1 MKKILLIILMLCLF
15 IPFIG
20 IKEAKA
26 TLTGIDVSPVTSG
39 DQLTKNDNTAG
50 KTGASW
56 NLTINFNNTSP
67 LLQINDIIIITF
79 PSGFNFNSANIPNP
93 SCSGTLGAT
102 IVSKNDNIIQVKIT
116 SAQSG
121 GDSGVIIWKQDPP
134 TYNNP
139 ITNVTNT
146 TKAGN
151 LTINVKVKRGGS
163 FIININGTVKVIPD
177 LINKIV
183 VTPNPYYTVVGDI
196 KNFIA
201 ESFDVYGNKRTRVNS
216 IYGWEDKFDWSIIQ
230 ISDPDP
236 GNAFFTTSN
245 SNVDNVTIQTT
256 DWGHIQLKAE
266 FTLGSIPYKYGTSDI
281 YIISQISTPKVD
293 VDPPYAGSVAEYNI
307 RFNLGPNG
315 SVVGGVDYILIT
327 FPNDTFIPFSFSYL
341 GALINGYPV
350 SITYVSVRTVKIV
363 FPYSLPA
370 GAYVIVTFPITS
382 GITNPLTSGTYTLN
396 VSTSK
401 EPTPV
406 TSNPYTIYYSVISR
420 PKVTVEPN
428 VVDTEASYTIEF
440 KTGSAGNLTKDYDVI
455 AIKFPDN
462 TYIPSIADKSEVT
475 INGVNPKDV
484 TISTGRKIQLK
495 VPVNISN
502 NSNVKIIFTEN
513 FGIKNPTES
522 GDYTLQVATSREP
535 TYVTSYSYKIV
546 ESVLT
551 DLVVEVNPPVT
562 KVEAEYKIGFKTG
575 KHGALS
581 DGDEIYIKFPSYT
594 KIPNDIDKN
603 LITINRINLKKN
615 VVIDSSNKTI
625 TIKTPV
631 KIGNEESVEIIIS
644 KDAGIKNP
652 DTPGE
657 YKLKAWTEKEKTE
670 VTSSP
675 YKLIESILTSISTKV
690 IPPSIQRA
698 VSFEIKLKTGP
709 GGSLN
714 VNDYI
719 YIKFPQKI
727 DIPQNIKQS
736 SITIKGISLT
746 KTPLVSKDKLSL
758 TIQTPVPIG
767 KEEEFII
774 FISQDAN
781 IKILEEG
788 EYYLTIYTSK
798 EPNPI
803 NTKSFLVYPMPETK
817 IILSIPEPDGL
828 NGYYKTTPVI
838 TFTSTSKYDKDPQVF
853 FRWDNGPWTEYR
865 GLVTPPEGIHTIYYY
880 AKDKLGSEEE
890 IKEKTFKLDTTL
902 PKIINLNIF
911 NDMYIN
917 KQKIEISGVVSEISS
932 VLIIQGRRVSV
943 NSDGSFKVEIELFE
957 GINNISFVLIDFAGN
972 EFLDV
977 VKVIRD
983 TIPPELTIE
992 YPVQWITVNDKI
1004 IEIRGKA
1011 EIGGKLTL
1019 NGEEVLIREDGKFEG
1034 SIELKKSGTN
1044 VLDFVLVDKA
1054 GNVTRQSIGVI
1065 WVPRVKIEL
1074 TIGKIEAKVNEYI
1087 KILDYP
1093 PFIFNGRT
1101 MVPLRF
1107 IGESIG
1113 AVVDWDSVVRIVTIT
1128 LEDSSGSKKIL
1139 KLSPDS
1145 TLASLNGIAYEMD
1158 TPPVIRNDRV
1168 YVPIRFIMEAFGAK
1182 VEWNSTERRVLI
1194 TYPGVD

>member
-1 MKKILLIILMLCLF
+1 MKKLIILLCLVLLGVSF
-15 IPFIG
+15 LTIKVNANIIG
-20 IKEAKA
+20 VTI
-26 TLTGIDVSPVTSG
+26 SPNTPGSQTTQG
-39 DQLTKNDNTAG
+39 DDTAG
-50 KTGASW
+50 KTNTHWILS
-56 NLTINFNNTSP
+56 INFDNNLPT
-67 LLQINDIIIITF
+67 LQNGDTIIITF
-79 PSGFNFNSANIPNP
+79 PTGFNFNSSTVTITTNTIDATFGTITKSLNVINIPVTGN
-93 SCSGTLGAT
+93 
-102 IVSKNDNIIQVKIT
+102 QT
-116 SAQSG
+116 SAGQVVV
-121 GDSGVIIWKQDPP
+121 D
-134 TYNNP
+134 
-139 ITNVTNT
+139 ITNATNT

-151 LTINVKVKRGGS
+151 LIAYVKVKRLAS
-163 FIININGTVKVIPD
+163 FIINFSGTVTVIPD
-177 LINKIV
+177 LVHHITI
-183 VTPNPYYTVVGDI
+183 TPNPYYTTVGDI

-216 IYGWEDKFDWSIIQ
+216 IFGWEDKFDWLINP
-230 ISDPDP
+230 ISDPVP
-236 GNAFFTTSN
+236 GNAIFTTPN

-256 DWGHIQLKAE
+256 DWGHIQLKATSTIDNTK
-266 FTLGSIPYKYGTSDI
+266 FGISDI
-281 YIISQISTPKVD
+281 YIVSQISTPKVD

-315 SVVGGVDYILIT
+315 AVVGGVDYILIT

-341 GALINGYPV
+341 GVLINGYPV
-350 SITYVSVRTVKIV
+350 SVTYVSVRTVKIV
-363 FPYSLPA
+363 FPYNLPA

-382 GITNPLTSGTYTLN
+382 GITNPSTSGTYTLK

-401 EPTPV
+401 EPTLV
-406 TSNPYTIYYSVISR
+406 ASYPYTIYYSVISR

-440 KTGSAGNLTKDYDVI
+440 KTGSAGNLIKDYDII
-455 AIKFPDN
+455 AIKFPDD
-462 TYIPSIADKSEVT
+462 TFIPSTADKSEVT

-502 NSNVKIIFTEN
+502 NSNVKIIFSEN
-513 FGIKNPTES
+513 FGIKNPTEG

-546 ESVLT
+546 ESVIT

-562 KVEAEYKIGFKTG
+562 KVEAEYKINFKTG
-575 KHGALS
+575 KHGELS

-594 KIPNDIDKN
+594 KLPNDIDKN
-603 LITINRINLKKN
+603 LIFINRVNLKKS
-615 VVIDSSNKTI
+615 VVIDTSNKI
-625 TIKTPV
+625 LTIKTPV

-657 YKLKAWTEKEKTE
+657 YKLKVWTEKEKTE
-670 VTSSP
+670 VTSSS
-675 YKLIESILTSISTKV
+675 YKLIESILTSISTKI
-690 IPPSIQRA
+690 IPPSIQRG

-736 SITIKGISLT
+736 SITIKGIPLT

-788 EYYLTIYTSK
+788 EYYLTIYTSR

-817 IILSIPEPDGL
+817 IILSKPEPDGL

-838 TFTSTSKYDKDPQVF
+838 TFTSSSKYDKDPQIF
-853 FRWDNGPWTEYR
+853 FRWDNGPWTEYK

-902 PKIINLNIF
+902 PIIVNLNIF

-917 KQKIEISGVVSEISS
+917 KEKVEINGVISETSS

-992 YPVQWITVNDKI
+992 YPVQWMTVNDKI

-1019 NGEEVLIREDGKFEG
+1019 NGEEILIREDGKFEG
-1034 SIELKKSGTN
+1034 SVELKKSGTN
-1044 VLDFVLVDKA
+1044 VLDFILVDKA
-1054 GNVTRQSIGVI
+1054 GNVTRQNIGVI
-1065 WVPRVKIEL
+1065 WLPRVKIEL

-1107 IGESIG
+1107 ISESIG

-1145 TLASLNGIAYEMD
+1145 TLASLNGKAYEMD
-1158 TPPVIRNDRV
+1158 TPPVIKNDRV
-1168 YVPIRFIMEAFGAK
+1168 YVPIRFIMEAFGAN
-1182 VEWNSTERRVLI
+1182 VEWNSTERKVLI

>member
-1 MKKILLIILMLCLF
+1 MKKILLITILIMLGFSFLTVKVNANITDVIF
-15 IPFIG
+15 TANTIG
-20 IKEAKA
+20 SQ
-26 TLTGIDVSPVTSG
+26 TTQG
-39 DQLTKNDNTAG
+39 DDTAG
-50 KTGASW
+50 KGGTHW
-56 NLTINFNNTSP
+56 VVTLNFNNNTP
-67 LLQINDIIIITF
+67 LLQTGDKLIITF
-79 PSGFNFNSANIPNP
+79 PTGFNFNSSTISITTNTIGASFGTITKSSNVINIPVTGN
-93 SCSGTLGAT
+93 
-102 IVSKNDNIIQVKIT
+102 QT
-116 SAQSG
+116 SAGQVVV
-121 GDSGVIIWKQDPP
+121 D
-134 TYNNP
+134 
-139 ITNVTNT
+139 ITNAINRIG
-146 TKAGN
+146 AGK
-151 LTINVKVKRGGS
+151 LTGIVDVKRGS
-163 FIININGTVKVIPD
+163 SNIIHTTGEVKVIPD

-236 GNAFFTTSN
+236 GNAVFTTSN

-256 DWGHIQLKAE
+256 DWGHIQLKAQ
-266 FTLGSIPYKYGTSDI
+266 FPPGGAPYTHYGIADI

-382 GITNPLTSGTYTLN
+382 GITNPSTSGTYTLN

-513 FGIKNPTES
+513 FGIKNPTEG